1 MNAEQLNLFY
11 NWFPAIVTLI
21 GSVNLLISVFHPE
34 RHRNS
39 TWRVLKAI
47 CSALLLIIGLFFLAA
62 AMGNQWALSKPAKN
76 WMLAA
81 GLPYLIIMAF
91 DFQAKSR
98 ENERLKKSA
107 TGS

>member
-1 MNAEQLNLFY
+1 MSAEELNIVY
-11 NWFPAIVTLI
+11 NWFAPIVTLI
-21 GSVNLLISVFHPE
+21 GSVNLLISVFRPKQ
-34 RHRNS
+34 HRTT

-47 CSALLLIIGLFFLAA
+47 CAALLLIIGLFFLAS
-62 AMGNQWALSKPAKN
+62 AMGNHWASSRPAKY

-98 ENERLKKSA
+98 ESERLKKSA
-107 TGS
+107 T